1 MSHQLGSAA
10 MPPRQPR
17 VCPPHTLTTSP
28 SLDQDGF
35 SSSGESVWEGLDQ
48 GLDRE
53 EAEAS
58 PHSSC
63 CCC

>member
-1 MSHQLGSAA
+1 M
-10 MPPRQPR
+10 MPRQPR
-17 VCPPHTLTTSP
+17 VCPLHTLTASP

-35 SSSGESVWEGLDQ
+35 SSSGERVWEGLDQ

-58 PHSSC
+58 PHTSC